1 MKASSWALRSDFDLK
16 MPRLRS
22 RRVRIEKNSSIWLSQ
37 EAWVGVKWKV
47 QRGWA
52 ASQALTSAVL
62 WTWRLSRIACTSLPA
77 GISSSR
83 RLAGLRGQLLANRLL
98 GLDRGLL
105 VERDDE
111 RVLGRAQVQAADIGL
126 LGVEFGVERG
136 KPGAHLV
143 GLEVGLGEDRVRLR
157 LADSHPLGERAH
169 RPVGLALRRRRA
181 GCLEHLD
188 AAVVVVGGR
197 RAGTGQISKALKPPL
212 GKAPP
217 PLPHLL
223 LGEPD
228 HGSDLAV
235 GLALRRQQHHPRPGH
250 HPLLARRRAHD
261 LLERRALL
269 IR

>member
-52 ASQALTSAVL
+52 ASQALTSGLVDLEVVEDCVHLLAGGDLVLEPVEEVDELDPAVAVVDLADHLAAVDEQGGEQRLDPVTAVL
-62 WTWRLSRIACTSLPA
+62 ELAP
-77 GISSSR
+77 R

-126 LGVEFGVERG
+126 LGVEVGVERG

-197 RAGTGQISKALKPPL
+197 RAGTGQISK
-212 GKAPP
+212 
-217 PLPHLL
+217 
-223 LGEPD
+223 
-228 HGSDLAV
+228 
-235 GLALRRQQHHPRPGH
+235 
-250 HPLLARRRAHD
+250 
-261 LLERRALL
+261 
-269 IR
+269 